1 MKITNVKEVHYNYGL
16 IDVILDVEFE
26 DNIAYR
32 WELVEPEIQA
42 VYRQFG
48 DYRLDYL
55 ELLDSGMNV
64 HGFEFTD
71 EEKREIVD
79 FIERKVIAKH

>member
-1 MKITNVKEVHYNYGL
+1 MKITNIKEVHYDQGL
-16 IDVILDVEFE
+16 IDIILDVEFDE
-26 DNIAYR
+26 GISSR

-48 DYRLDYL
+48 ELRLDYL
-55 ELLDSGMNV
+55 ELVDSGMNV

-71 EEKREIVD
+71 QEKNEIVNY
-79 FIERKVIAKH
+79 IENKVIAKH

>member
-1 MKITNVKEVHYNYGL
+1 MKITNVKEVHYNQGL

-26 DNIAYR
+26 DNIADR

-48 DYRLDYL
+48 DLRLDYL
-55 ELLDSGMNV
+55 ELLDNGMNV

-71 EEKREIVD
+71 DERREIVD
-79 FIERKVIAKH
+79 YIENRVIAKH